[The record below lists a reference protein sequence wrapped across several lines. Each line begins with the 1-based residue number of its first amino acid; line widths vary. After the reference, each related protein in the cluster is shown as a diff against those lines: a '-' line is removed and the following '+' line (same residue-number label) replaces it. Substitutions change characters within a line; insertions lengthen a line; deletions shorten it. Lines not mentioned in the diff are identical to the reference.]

1 MNIIIIEDEKPAAR
15 LLQRKIEK
23 LCLQVKTLLHSV
35 EEAIELLSVQ
45 QHPDMIFLDIQLSA
59 VLSFEIFVNS

>member
-23 LCLQVKTLLHSV
+23 LGLEVNQMLHSV
-35 EEAIELLSVQ
+35 EEAVSWFRS
-45 QHPDMIFLDIQLSA
+45 H
-59 VLSFEIFVNS
+59 